1 MPLFH
6 AAVIHPDRPVTY
18 HGTVDEYHLKDVR
31 AVAALPSTPR
41 HVIEHPRHP
50 GSVFVLREDGDL
62 DWYQPVRTAPAP
74 SGAQHRGKPAGR
86 VEPGRTAAA
95 TATAATQDQGTLW
108 IGQAIRCGDGV
119 IGGPMDTPGN
129 PPRVVH
135 HTTESPAG
143 GKYLEAVT
151 SYLIKV
157 SAEPHLIYCPVTDR
171 VGQFGPLHHSARAL
185 RNDGSRRTNREGRVC
200 IQIEVLGRAATPWTA
215 GWNPRDKAGW
225 QQILTAIRSWDVPDL
240 WPAGPAVT
248 YPDGSTTRSRS
259 VWQSQGGHFG
269 HCHVPGNDHGDPGAI
284 DTVKVMSARAQPR
297 PGGRSR
303 QVSLAHVVAA
313 ARKDP
318 PGPDGHRTHPA
329 DVQTVENA
337 LVTEG
342 LLEPRYADGSFGTKS
357 IEAYAAWQRSEAGG
371 SYRGRDADGT
381 PGHDSLT
388 RLGKRHGFTVI
399 P

>member
-6 AAVIHPDRPVTY
+6 ATVIHPDRSITY
-18 HGTVDEYHLKDVR
+18 RGTVDQHHLADVR

-62 DWYQPVRTAPAP
+62 EWYQPVRTAPAP
-74 SGAQHRGKPAGR
+74 SGARHREKPALHR
-86 VEPGRTAAA
+86 EPGRTAAA
-95 TATAATQDQGTLW
+95 TAAIRDQGTLW
-108 IGQAIRCGDGV
+108 IGHAIRCGDGV

-143 GKYLEAVT
+143 GKYLEAVA

-185 RNDGSRRTNREGRVC
+185 RNDGSRRTNREGRAC

-215 GWNPRDKAGW
+215 GWDPRDKPGW
-225 QQILTAIRSWDVPDL
+225 QRILTAIRSWDVPGL
-240 WPAGPAVT
+240 WPAGPPVT
-248 YPDGSTTRSRS
+248 YPGGSATRSRS
-259 VWQSQGGHFG
+259 VWQSKGGHFG

-284 DTVKVMSARAQPR
+284 DAATVLSARVQPS
-297 PGGRSR
+297 PGSPSR

-329 DVQTVENA
+329 EVQTVENA

-371 SYRGRDADGT
+371 SYRGGDADGT
-381 PGHDSLT
+381 PGLDSLT
-388 RLGKRHGFTVI
+388 RLGRRHGFTVI